1 MNHFQRRKRIFRWR
15 GGLW

>member
-15 GGLW
+15 GGL